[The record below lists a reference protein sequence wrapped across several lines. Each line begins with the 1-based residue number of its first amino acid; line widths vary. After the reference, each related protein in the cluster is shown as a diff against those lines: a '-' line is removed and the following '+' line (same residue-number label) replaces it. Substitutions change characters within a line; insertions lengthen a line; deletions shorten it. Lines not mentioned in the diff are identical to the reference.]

1 MLYPPA
7 LSPSNRLSSLDAL
20 RGFDMFWIIGAE
32 EVFHTL
38 AKATGSP
45 FWQTLSDQFH
55 HPYWNGFTAY
65 DLIFPLFIFISG
77 ISATYSLG
85 SALEKGTP
93 RSELV
98 GKVIRRGLIL
108 FILGM
113 VYNNGLQI
121 RPLSDFRIMSVLGRI
136 GIAYSLSCL
145 ILLYAGPR
153 ARYLWFAGL
162 LLGYWAILA
171 FTSAPG
177 FPPGDLTEAGNFAS
191 WFDRTVLPGKLSRG
205 IHDTVGLFNNI
216 PAVASGLAGILTG
229 EYLRSSP
236 HSPARKSAGMAAVG
250 LFSLLLAQAW
260 NTVFPINKNLWSSSF
275 VMNTAGWSL
284 LLMALFHYVIDVK
297 GYRGWT
303 FFFQVIGLNSILIYM
318 SPRFIDWSH
327 TNQALFHWLGDI
339 LGDPYQAVA
348 FAATAVL
355 VKWSALWF
363 LYRKKVFLKI

>member
-1 MLYPPA
+1 MDAVHRP
-7 LSPSNRLSSLDAL
+7 RLASLDAL

-32 EVFHTL
+32 EVFHAL

-45 FWQTLSDQFH
+45 FWQTISDQFH

-85 SALEKGTP
+85 AALDKGTP

-98 GKVIRRGLIL
+98 RKVLRRGLIL

-113 VYNNGLQI
+113 IYNNGLQI
-121 RPLSDFRIMSVLGRI
+121 QPFEDFRVMSVLGRI

-153 ARYLWFAGL
+153 AQYCWFFGL
-162 LLGYWAILA
+162 LLGYWIILA
-171 FTSAPG
+171 LCSAPG
-177 FPPGDLTEAGNFAS
+177 FPAGDLTEAGNFAS
-191 WFDRTVLPGKLSRG
+191 WFDRTVLPGRLSRG

-229 EYLRSSP
+229 QYLRSSSHP
-236 HSPARKSAGMAAVG
+236 PARQSALLTAAGM
-250 LFSLLLAQAW
+250 LSLLLAQAW
-260 NTVFPINKNLWSSSF
+260 DTVFPINKNLWSSSF
-275 VMNTAGWSL
+275 VLNTAGWSL
-284 LLMALFHYVIDVK
+284 LLMALFHYLIDVK
-297 GYRGWT
+297 GYVRWT
-303 FFFQVIGLNSILIYM
+303 FFFRVIGLNSILIYM

-327 TNQALFHWLGDI
+327 TNLALFQWLGQLI
-339 LGDPYQAVA
+339 GDPFQAVA
-348 FAATAVL
+348 LAATTLL
-355 VKWSALWF
+355 VKWAACWF
-363 LYRKKVFLKI
+363 LYRQQVFIKV

>member
-1 MLYPPA
+1 MPTA
-7 LSPSNRLSSLDAL
+7 NRLSSLDAL

-32 EVFHTL
+32 DIFHTL

-45 FWQTLSDQFH
+45 FWQSLSDQFH

-85 SALEKGTP
+85 TAIDKGTP
-93 RSELV
+93 RPALV
-98 GKVIRRGLIL
+98 RKVLRRGIIL

-121 RPLSDFRIMSVLGRI
+121 RPLADFRIMSVLGRI
-136 GIAYSLSCL
+136 GIAYSFSCL
-145 ILLYAGPR
+145 IFLYSGPR
-153 ARYLWFAGL
+153 ARYLWFASL

-171 FTSAPG
+171 CSSAPG

-229 EYLRSSP
+229 DYLRSST
-236 HSPARKSAGMAAVG
+236 HTPARTSTTLAVAGILA
-250 LFSLLLAQAW
+250 LLIAQVW
-260 NTVFPINKNLWSSSF
+260 DTVFPINKNLWSSSF

-284 LLMALFHYVIDVK
+284 LLMALFHFIIDV
-297 GYRGWT
+297 RGHRKWT
-303 FFFQVIGLNSILIYM
+303 FFFQVIGINSILIYL

-339 LGDPYQAVA
+339 IGNPYQAVA
-348 FAATAVL
+348 LAATAVL
-355 VKWSALWF
+355 VKWTGLWF
-363 LYRKKVFLKI
+363 LYRKNVFLKV